1 MKNFLMMV
9 AVVGM
14 FFVQGM
20 ANDHTSAKI
29 DGSVMFGIDPARN
42 MVSYETNLPTTWDP
56 ETGENIKW
64 TAALGSQTYTNP
76 LIIGGKVFIATNN
89 EGLRNPKL
97 TGDRGNIMAFS
108 EDKGEF
114 LWQATHEKLPAGIVN
129 DWPLQGI
136 CSTPFIEGDRLYYVS
151 NRCEV
156 LCIDTEGFRD
166 GENDGPYQD
175 EAETSDI
182 DFDIIWK
189 LDMMEELDV
198 FPHNLAAGS
207 PIVVGDLLFTVTGN
221 GVDES
226 HILLPS
232 PAAPSFIALNKH
244 TGELVWE
251 DAKPGEE
258 ILHGTW
264 SNPAYAEINGVPQ
277 VIFPGGDGWLYSF
290 KPEDGE
296 LIWKFDC
303 NPKDSKWELGGAGTR
318 NNLIST
324 PVIVD
329 NIVYLGVGQD
339 PEHGEAPGHL
349 YAIDPKK
356 GGGTGDITGKSE
368 VWRVEGEEFNR
379 TISSAAIMDGLM
391 LITDLSGFL
400 YCLNLETGE
409 KYWTYDTFAA
419 IWGSPF
425 IADGKVYLGD
435 EDGDIVVLKAS
446 KEEEL
451 LHEVNMG
458 SAVYSTPVASNGVLY
473 IASRTTLFAIENK

>member
-1 MKNFLMMV
+1 MKKLSMAIV
-9 AVVGM
+9 ISSI
-14 FFVQGM
+14 FFSQIY
-20 ANDHTSAKI
+20 ANDHSSADASEK
-29 DGSVMFGIDPARN
+29 VMFGSGLSRN
-42 MVSYETNLPTTWDP
+42 MISNETNLPTTWDP

-76 LIIGGKVFIATNN
+76 LIIGGKIFIATNN

-97 TGDRGNIMAFS
+97 TGDRGNIMTFD
-108 EDKGEF
+108 EKTGEF
-114 LWQATHEKLPAGIVN
+114 LWQATHKKLPAGIVN

-136 CSTPFIEGDRLYYVS
+136 CSTPYIEGDRVYYVS

-166 GENDGPYQD
+166 GENDGPFT
-175 EAETSDI
+175 EEEETSDI

-207 PIVVGDLLFTVTGN
+207 PIVVDDLLFTVTGN

-232 PAAPSFIALNKH
+232 PGAPSFIAQNKH
-244 TGELVWE
+244 TGEVVWE
-251 DAKPGEE
+251 DASPGEA

-264 SNPAYAEINGVPQ
+264 SNPAYGEINGVAQ

-290 KPEDGE
+290 VPETGE

-303 NPKDSKWELGGAGTR
+303 NPKDSQWELGGAGTR

-324 PVIVD
+324 PVVYD
-329 NIVYLGVGQD
+329 NKIYIGVGQD

-349 YAIDPKK
+349 WAIDPAKA
-356 GGGTGDITGKSE
+356 GGKGDITGKAV
-368 VWRVEGEEFNR
+368 VWHVGGEEFNR
-379 TISSAAIMDGLM
+379 TISTPAIKDDLM

-400 YCLNLETGE
+400 YCMNPQTGE

-446 KEEEL
+446 KKQEM

-458 SAVYSTPVASNGVLY
+458 SAVYSTPVAHNGVLY